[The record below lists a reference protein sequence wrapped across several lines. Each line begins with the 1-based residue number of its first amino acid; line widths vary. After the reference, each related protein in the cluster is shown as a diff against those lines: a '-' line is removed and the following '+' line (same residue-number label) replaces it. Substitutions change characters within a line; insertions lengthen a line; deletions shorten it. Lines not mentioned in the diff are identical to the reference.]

1 MAHTCPGHLLPSS
14 GTNTLACVRQ
24 GRWGRWTGE
33 DEARETRAVIRRVV
47 RFTLEENFAV
57 DWNGAMSASA
67 NETWRMREE
76 VSGQA
81 SKDEHV
87 ETHDRSS

>member
-1 MAHTCPGHLLPSS
+1 VDWWARSEIDQS
-14 GTNTLACVRQ
+14 GNKTS
-24 GRWGRWTGE
+24 GE
-33 DEARETRAVIRRVV
+33 I
-47 RFTLEENFAV
+47 TLEENFAV
-57 DWNGAMSASA
+57 YLNGAMSASA